1 VKIEDVDKIT
11 IVKNRKIIFED
22 KKGNREEYKLDNE
35 FRTLIDGLI
44 YNGVWK
50 LEQIEFKD

>member
-1 VKIEDVDKIT
+1 MKIEDVDKIT